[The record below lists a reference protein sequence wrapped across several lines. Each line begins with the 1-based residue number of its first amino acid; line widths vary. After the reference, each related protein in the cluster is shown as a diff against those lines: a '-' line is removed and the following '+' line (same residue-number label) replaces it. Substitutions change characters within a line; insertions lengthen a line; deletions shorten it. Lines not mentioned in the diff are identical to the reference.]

1 MPAVRLVIFDCDG
14 VLVDSERISHTV
26 LAQMLGELGAPNSLD
41 EAIDQFMGTSLP
53 RCLELVS
60 ERLGRPT
67 PLSFRSDFAQRTQL
81 AFTQQSEI

>member
-1 MPAVRLVIFDCDG
+1 MIFDSDG

-26 LAQMLGELGAPNSLD
+26 LAEMLSELGTPTSLD

-67 PLSFRSDFAQRTQL
+67 PVNYRSDFAQRTHL
-81 AFTQQSEI
+81 AFKADLAAIPGV